1 MKKTVT
7 ALCLSI
13 TMLFGLTGCSGNE
26 ISETE
31 STPATLAENE
41 TASEFDSEPSATSP
55 ENETVSETDSESS
68 DNAAVHIEEID
79 WNVAESILD
88 GERMVSFSYTNN
100 SKYTILEIELQ
111 FKQKEGI
118 TAEQLAVFDNIK
130 KECELTDDEVA
141 EIYITGCNKK
151 CADPGETVSASPCY
165 IEDTYTYVENIDQYE
180 IMEPDIMTIYFIGN
194 DGKGYTIYYDFKSHT
209 YSESSLGG
217 QNIQK
222 WSDSELSKLLPK
234 PVAPEIKADI
244 DDENLFMF
252 RVHGITIDEYEAYI
266 EEVTANGFSDV
277 VIRDKRS
284 YYSSNA
290 DGVSVSIYYDA
301 VNEEMNGSISAQ

>member
-1 MKKTVT
+1 MKKIITV
-7 ALCLSI
+7 LCLSI

-26 ISETE
+26 
-31 STPATLAENE
+31 
-41 TASEFDSEPSATSP
+41 
-55 ENETVSETDSESS
+55 TVSEFDSESS
-68 DNAAVHIEEID
+68 DNSAIHIEEID

-100 SKYTILEIELQ
+100 SKYTILGIELQ

-118 TAEQLAVFDNIK
+118 TAEQLAIFDNIK
-130 KECELTDDEVA
+130 KEYELTDDEIA
-141 EIYITGCNKK
+141 NIYISGCNNK

-165 IEDTYTYVENIDQYE
+165 IEDIYTYVENIDQYE

-194 DGKGYTIYYDFKSHT
+194 DGKGYTIYYDFKSQT

-217 QNIQK
+217 QNLQE

-234 PVAPEIKADI
+234 PVAPELKIDI

-252 RVHGITIDEYEAYI
+252 NVHGFTIDEYGAYI
-266 EEVTANGFSDV
+266 EEVTAKGFSNV
-277 VIRDKRS
+277 MIRDKRTF
-284 YYSSNA
+284 YASNA
-290 DGVSVSIYYDA
+290 DGVSVNFYYDA
-301 VNEEMNGSISAQ
+301 VDEKMNGSISA

>member
-13 TMLFGLTGCSGNE
+13 TMLFSMTGCSGNE

-31 STPATLAENE
+31 STPVTSTENE
-41 TASEFDSEPSATSP
+41 TVSELDSEPSATSP
-55 ENETVSETDSESS
+55 ENETISKTDSESS
-68 DNAAVHIEEID
+68 DNAAIHIEEID
-79 WNVAESILD
+79 WNIAEGILD
-88 GERMVSFSYTNN
+88 GERMVSFNYTNN
-100 SKYTILEIELQ
+100 SKYTILEIEMQ
-111 FKQKEGI
+111 FKQKDGI

-141 EIYITGCNKK
+141 EISITACNKK

-165 IEDTYTYVENIDQYE
+165 IEDTYSYVENITQYE
-180 IMEPDIMTIYFIGN
+180 IMEPDIMTIYYIGN
-194 DGKGYTIYYDFKSHT
+194 DGKGYTMYYDFKSHN

-217 QNIQK
+217 KNIQE

-234 PVAPEIKADI
+234 PVAPEIKTDI
-244 DDENLFMF
+244 DDEKLFMF
-252 RVHGITIDEYEAYI
+252 TVHGITIDEYEAYI
-266 EEVTANGFSDV
+266 EEVTANGFNDV
-277 VIRDKRS
+277 MIKDKRS

-290 DGVSVSIYYDA
+290 EGVSVSVYYD
-301 VNEEMNGSISAQ
+301 VVDEEMNGSISA

>member
-7 ALCLSI
+7 VLCSAI
-13 TMLFGLTGCSGNE
+13 IMLFGLAGCSGKE

-31 STPATLAENE
+31 STSAENE
-41 TASEFDSEPSATSP
+41 TVSELDSESSATSP
-55 ENETVSETDSESS
+55 ENETVAETDSESS
-68 DNAAVHIEEID
+68 NNAAVHIEEID

-88 GERMVSFSYTNN
+88 GERIVSFSYTNN
-100 SKYTILEIELQ
+100 SKYTILEIEMQ

-141 EIYITGCNKK
+141 EISITACNKK
-151 CADPGETVSASPCY
+151 CADPGETVSGSPCY
-165 IEDTYTYVENIDQYE
+165 IEDTYSYVENITQYE
-180 IMEPDIMTIYFIGN
+180 LMEPDIMTIYFIGN
-194 DGKGYTIYYDFKSHT
+194 DGKGYTMYYDFKSHN

-234 PVAPEIKADI
+234 PLAPEIKTDI

-252 RVHGITIDEYEAYI
+252 SVHGITIDEYEAYI
-266 EEVTANGFSDV
+266 EEVTASGFSNV

-301 VNEEMNGSISAQ
+301 VDEEMNGSISA